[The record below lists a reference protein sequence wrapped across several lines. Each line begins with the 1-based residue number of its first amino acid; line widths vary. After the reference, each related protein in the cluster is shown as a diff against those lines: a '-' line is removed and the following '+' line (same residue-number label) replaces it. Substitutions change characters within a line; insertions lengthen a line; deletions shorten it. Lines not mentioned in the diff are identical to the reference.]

1 MKAFKSYT
9 CLKIQV
15 DGQPDVGYKRLIKGF
30 FFKKKKGKL
39 GCRRILLT
47 LISIYKA

>member
-30 FFKKKKGKL
+30 FF
-39 GCRRILLT
+39 LLRQAWKPKN
-47 LISIYKA
+47 LVNINFNLF

>member
-30 FFKKKKGKL
+30 FFKKKKRQAWMPKNL
-39 GCRRILLT
+39 VNINFNL
-47 LISIYKA
+47 

>member
-30 FFKKKKGKL
+30 FFFF
-39 GCRRILLT
+39 
-47 LISIYKA
+47 KASLEAKESC

>member
-30 FFKKKKGKL
+30 FKIKKKASL
-39 GCRRILLT
+39 DAEESC
-47 LISIYKA
+47 

>member
-30 FFKKKKGKL
+30 FLKKKGKL